1 MTTVRRRVL
10 RGPVTSPVDPRQA
23 RRRERRQAELQRERA
38 ALARWLARLRRALRA
53 VERHQSQIVR
63 IEKRIS
69 QDAAN

>member
-10 RGPVTSPVDPRQA
+10 RGTAPSPADPRQN
-23 RRRERRQAELQRERA
+23 RRRERRQTELQRERA
-38 ALARWLARLRRALRA
+38 TLARWLARLRRALRA